1 MRMYLSVRFDRP
13 MDGYAQ
19 IPSPGGYEV
28 RTNDG
33 KTYGFDFNESE
44 GWIDNDDPCTVCWR
58 LRDED
63 TLSFPEIEEL
73 RRKLPSIVEIT
84 DCHLDMEGMETDDV
98 PVAMELRELIIEG
111 VVSEDCDLA
120 STESVTVKIIG
131 HENGRPHLAVFEL
144 SQDMLKRYV
153 F

>member
-1 MRMYLSVRFDRP
+1 MRMYLSVCFDRP
-13 MDGYAQ
+13 MDGYEQ

-28 RTNDG
+28 RTKDG

-44 GWIDNDDPCTVCWR
+44 GWVGENDPCTVHWR

-63 TLSFPEIEEL
+63 TRSFPEIEEL

-84 DCHLDMEGMETDDV
+84 ECYLDMEGMETDDV
-98 PVAMELRELIIEG
+98 PVAVELREFIIES
-111 VVSEDCDLA
+111 VVSKDDDLE
-120 STESVTVKIIG
+120 STESVTVEIIG
-131 HENGRPHLAVFEL
+131 HENGLPYLATFEL
-144 SQDMLKRYV
+144 SQDMLKRYA

>member
-44 GWIDNDDPCTVCWR
+44 GWIDDDDPCTVCWR

-73 RRKLPSIVEIT
+73 RRKLPNIAEIT

-98 PVAMELRELIIEG
+98 PVAVELRELTIEG

-120 STESVTVKIIG
+120 STESVAVKIIG